1 MILFNG
7 QPVEFGKDP
16 ISKMMINGG
25 AFEPSLFGSPQPAYD
40 FAAKWRELYG
50 MNTPTTEKLVAFSQT
65 LPSFGCSCSEHFLGY
80 MAEHPPDFNDWF
92 AWCVEAHNAVNI
104 RQNKRVISL
113 AEAKT
118 IHPQFGWRGQ
128 KRISNF
134 VAVTSLA
141 PHRFERQ
148 SVCLDSW
155 KQFGLD
161 VISVNRQAEIESM
174 ASDYPQV
181 AKWIAA
187 EFEVTPKIN
196 SLLDVAVAED
206 TAILIINSD
215 IEIYGDQSRL
225 TDLVCNR
232 KNGFGIRHNYETHPG
247 DATIEQWG
255 LDAFLVYPAQ
265 VRRLSR
271 VEFSIGKPMWDYWLP
286 WELEQIEE
294 CEWITIPYFF
304 HRSHPVAWTQEE
316 CTSAH
321 EAFAA
326 QFGPMDW
333 TQWRGARPRD

>member
-7 QPVEFGKDP
+7 QPVEFGNDP

-25 AFEPSLFGSPQPAYD
+25 AFESLLFDSPQPAYD

-50 MNTPTTEKLVAFSQT
+50 MNPPTREKLVAFSQT
-65 LPSFGCSCSEHFLGY
+65 LPSFGCSCSEHFSGY
-80 MAEHPPDFNDWF
+80 IAEHPPDFEDWF

-155 KQFGLD
+155 RQFGLD
-161 VISVNRQAEIESM
+161 VISVNSQAEIDSM
-174 ASDYPQV
+174 ASSYPQV
-181 AKWIAA
+181 SRWFVADANP
-187 EFEVTPKIN
+187 TPKIN
-196 SLLDVAVAED
+196 SLIDVATAED
-206 TAILIINSD
+206 AAVLVINSD

-225 TDLVCNR
+225 VDLVANR
-232 KNGFGIRHNYETHPG
+232 KNAIGIRHNYAETPG
-247 DATIEQWG
+247 DATREPWG
-255 LDAFLVYPAQ
+255 LDAYLIYPEQ
-265 VRRLSR
+265 VAKLSR
-271 VEFSIGKPMWDYWLP
+271 VGFTIGKPMWDYWLAV
-286 WELEQIEE
+286 ELEAIGA
-294 CEWITIPYFF
+294 CEWIGDPYFF
-304 HRSHPVAWTQEE
+304 HRSHPVAWSQEE
-316 CTSAH
+316 CTTAH
-321 EAFAA
+321 QIYADR
-326 QFGPMDW
+326 FGAKNW
-333 TQWRGARPRD
+333 AEWRKSKPFS

>member
-1 MILFNG
+1 M
-7 QPVEFGKDP
+7 P
-16 ISKMMINGG
+16 
-25 AFEPSLFGSPQPAYD
+25 
-40 FAAKWRELYG
+40 R
-50 MNTPTTEKLVAFSQT
+50 
-65 LPSFGCSCSEHFLGY
+65 
-80 MAEHPPDFNDWF
+80 
-92 AWCVEAHNAVNI
+92 
-104 RQNKRVISL
+104 SL
-113 AEAKT
+113 ATSRVPCKKPLPTRSGLTRRCICVYSAPGKT
-118 IHPQFGWRGQ
+118 WSSQR
-128 KRISNF
+128 
-134 VAVTSLA
+134 LA
-141 PHRFERQ
+141 CTFHQ
-148 SVCLDSW
+148 SDRVHLKC
-155 KQFGLD
+155 
-161 VISVNRQAEIESM
+161 V
-174 ASDYPQV
+174 YPQV
-181 AKWIAA
+181 AKWIVA

-206 TAILIINSD
+206 TAILVINSD

-225 TDLVCNR
+225 TDLVANR
-232 KNGFGIRHNYETHPG
+232 KNGFGIRHNYETQPG